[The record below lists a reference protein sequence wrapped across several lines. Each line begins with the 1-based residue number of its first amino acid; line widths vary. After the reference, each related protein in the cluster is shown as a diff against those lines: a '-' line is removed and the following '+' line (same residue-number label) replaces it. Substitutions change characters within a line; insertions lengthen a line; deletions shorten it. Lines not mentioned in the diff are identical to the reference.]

1 MSKAAKNKKKR
12 NVVREH
18 PHRKYGSKRPV
29 TLSRKQTNL
38 APAQVIHRVSKGLP
52 FGELEHLRG
61 EIDEPLESVARRL
74 DISTAQSRTAFI
86 TAGIGSGHA
95 VLAIDSA
102 RGESLRRH
110 GARPAMVEVPS
121 TRTRW
126 GGSAGLREH

>member
-52 FGELEHLRG
+52 FSEVGHLRR
-61 EIDEPLESVARRL
+61 EIDEPHGTGARRL
-74 DISTAQSRTAFI
+74 ASSRLTLERREADRRLSPQVLDP
-86 TAGIGSGHA
+86 ASGF
-95 VLAIDSA
+95 
-102 RGESLRRH
+102 
-110 GARPAMVEVPS
+110 
-121 TRTRW
+121 
-126 GGSAGLREH
+126 